1 MRIAFFADI
10 HANKEAFEACL
21 QDAEARG
28 HDQKVILGDIIGYG
42 PDPLWCT
49 QKVMDLQ
56 ESETAIVL
64 RGNHDAALS
73 EGTDQMNEAAR
84 AAIDWTARQ
93 LSDAERNY
101 LTTLPYQHRADER
114 LYVHANGWAPDL
126 WDYING
132 PREAER
138 SMRLTDAHLT
148 FCGHTHVPKLYYMS
162 PKRPAAEFTPVSG
175 KPIPLS
181 PFRQYLIVVGSVG
194 QPRDAHS
201 AAAWGLYDT
210 VKRDYVQY
218 RVSYD
223 IETTAKKIRAAHLP
237 ERLAKRLF
245 VGG

>member
-21 QDAEARG
+21 QDANTRG
-28 HDQKVILGDIIGYG
+28 HDLKVILGDVIGYG

-49 QKVMDLQ
+49 QTVMALQ
-56 ESETAIVL
+56 KNGACVL
-64 RGNHDAALS
+64 RGNHDAALA
-73 EGTDQMNEAAR
+73 EGTDQMNDSAR
-84 AAIDWTARQ
+84 AALDWTDKQ
-93 LSDAERNY
+93 LGDVEKQY
-101 LTTLPYQHRADER
+101 LVSLPFQHRDEER
-114 LYVHANGWAPDL
+114 LYVHANAWAPAL

-138 SMRLTDAHLT
+138 SMRLTDARLT

-162 PKRPAAEFTPVSG
+162 PKRPAAEFTPLAG

-181 PFRQYLIVVGSVG
+181 SLRQYLIVVGSVG

-210 VKRDYVQY
+210 VKREYVQY

>member
-10 HANKEAFEACL
+10 HANQEAFEACL
-21 QDAEARG
+21 QDAQARG
-28 HDQKVILGDIIGYG
+28 HDHKVVLGDIIGYG

-49 QKVMDLQ
+49 QTVMALQ
-56 ESETAIVL
+56 QEGALVL
-64 RGNHDAALS
+64 RGNHDAALK

-84 AAIDWTARQ
+84 SALDWTHHQ
-93 LSDAERNY
+93 LSDTEKNY
-101 LTTLPYQHRADER
+101 LTSLPLQHRDEER
-114 LYVHANGWAPDL
+114 LYVHANAWAPAL

-138 SMRLTDAHLT
+138 SMRLTDARLT
-148 FCGHTHVPKLYYMS
+148 FCGHTHVPKLYFMTS
-162 PKRPAAEFTPVSG
+162 QRPAAEFTPLAG
-175 KPIPLS
+175 KPVPLS
-181 PFRQYLIVVGSVG
+181 PLRHYLIVVGSVG
-194 QPRDAHS
+194 QPRDAVS

-218 RVSYD
+218 RVTYD